1 MSAVDRRHT
10 PEPGGRGS
18 FPLQRRSH
26 ETPAESRLPSASP
39 MPTRLE
45 VIHNLVHSGDYH
57 VPAAA
62 IADRMIEQLM
72 IAKLQRDS

>member
-1 MSAVDRRHT
+1 M
-10 PEPGGRGS
+10 GS
-18 FPLQRRSH
+18 FSQQRRPH
-26 ETPAESRLPSASP
+26 QAPAEGRPLSTSP

-72 IAKLQRDS
+72 IAKRERDS